1 MRLLSQDVWHV
12 LKDNFK
18 GFRPWI
24 PPKRSFDYYLSK
36 LVAQVAQ
43 EFDFDHYDWAAIKIG
58 EKSINP
64 LYSREVDE
72 VLEEAG
78 MQHCCVRIEWSFGHN
93 GEEGHRLKKPSRI
106 ATKTFGEFLVVDS
119 NDKKSRYLTAVENS
133 FTSLILKSTTL

>member
-1 MRLLSQDVWHV
+1 MRLLSKDVRHA

-24 PPKRSFDYYLSK
+24 PPKRSFDDHLSK
-36 LVAQVAQ
+36 LVAQ

-64 LYSREVDE
+64 LYSREVAE

-78 MQHCCVRIEWSFGHN
+78 MQHCSVCIEWSFGHS
-93 GEEGHRLKKPSRI
+93 GEEEHKLKKSSHI
-106 ATKTFGEFLVVDS
+106 ATKTCGEFLVVDS
-119 NDKKSRYLTAVENS
+119 NDKKKSRCLTAVESS